1 MAKKSIINRNKK
13 RIALNL
19 KFANKRN
26 KLKKI
31 VMNKKLSLEERFKA
45 QMKLSKLPRNSSK
58 IRVKNRCEITGRSH
72 GVYRKLKISRI
83 ALRQLSL
90 EGKVPGMVKSSWWER
105 NEFMSFTDPI
115 GDMITRIRNGQMR
128 SHVKIE
134 MPASTF
140 KGKILEILKREG
152 FILNY
157 SLDQVDEKKTKF
169 TIDLKYNSGSPV
181 INNIERISKPGRRFY
196 SSAQSIPRI
205 RNGLGIAIVST
216 SRGVMTDSEARKA
229 KIGGEIICR
238 IF

>member
-1 MAKKSIINRNKK
+1 
-13 RIALNL
+13 
-19 KFANKRN
+19 
-26 KLKKI
+26 
-31 VMNKKLSLEERFKA
+31 
-45 QMKLSKLPRNSSK
+45 
-58 IRVKNRCEITGRSH
+58 
-72 GVYRKLKISRI
+72 
-83 ALRQLSL
+83 
-90 EGKVPGMVKSSWWER
+90 
-105 NEFMSFTDPI
+105 MSFTDPI
-115 GDMITRIRNGQMR
+115 GDMIARIRNGQMR

-134 MPASTF
+134 MPASSF